1 MRECRR
7 NRFRVVGVYGRYG
20 GNPLAPAVCPLD
32 STGAVTVEA
41 CHKRCARLHKDRF
54 EARAGIELSQK
65 PAPNLARSELQRLQR
80 DTP

>member
-41 CHKRCARLHKDRF
+41 CDEVGARLHKDRL
-54 EARAGIELSQK
+54 EAGAGVELGEK
-65 PAPNLARSELQRLQR
+65 PAPNLARSELQRQQR